1 MSDKILVERQGPV
14 TTFIINRPEV
24 RNALDREASTAL
36 ARAIRAFEDDDEAKV
51 AVLTG
56 AGGTFCAGGD
66 LKELASGIDYIPWAG
81 SPEGPLHRAAKKPV
95 IAAVAGHACAGGLGV
110 ALWCDLR
117 IAERSASFAVLSRRW
132 GVPMSDG
139 TTVRLP
145 RLIGMSRALDM
156 LLTARSVG
164 GEEAERIGLANRVV
178 ADGTARQEAEAL
190 ARLIAQF
197 PQIAMR
203 SDRASAYAQADL
215 TVDQAIA
222 RELELASDAR
232 RLEAR
237 AGAARFAAGAGRHG
251 EVRQVPPAE
260 ASSGGRSEGSSGG
273 SPEGSSDGSSEGRPG
288 GGRPEPGG
296 R

>member
-1 MSDKILVERQGPV
+1 MMPKTEPLISDKILIEKQGPV
-14 TTFIINRPEV
+14 TTIIINRPQA
-24 RNALDREASTAL
+24 RNALDREASLAL
-36 ARAIRAFEDDDEAKV
+36 AAAIAAFESDESSAV

-56 AGGTFCAGGD
+56 AGGHFCAGAD
-66 LKELASGIDYIPWAG
+66 LKELASGVDYSPFAG
-81 SPEGPLHRAAKKPV
+81 SAQGPLHRPCRKPV

-145 RLIGMSRALDM
+145 RLIGMSRAMDM

-178 ADGTARQEAEAL
+178 DDGCAL
-190 ARLIAQF
+190 AQAQTLALQMAQF

-203 SDRASAYAQADL
+203 SDRASAIEQADL
-215 TVDQAIA
+215 PHDQAIA
-222 RELELASDAR
+222 RELELATEAR
-232 RLEAR
+232 QKEAR
-237 AGAARFAAGAGRHG
+237 AGASRFAQGDGRHG
-251 EVRQVPPAE
+251 SMT
-260 ASSGGRSEGSSGG
+260 ASTSKDRS
-273 SPEGSSDGSSEGRPG
+273 
-288 GGRPEPGG
+288 
-296 R
+296 